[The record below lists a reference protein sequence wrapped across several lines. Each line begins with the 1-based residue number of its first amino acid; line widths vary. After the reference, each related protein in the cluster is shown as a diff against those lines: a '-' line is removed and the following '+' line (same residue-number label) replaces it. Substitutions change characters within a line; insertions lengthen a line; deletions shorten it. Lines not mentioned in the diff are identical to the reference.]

1 MFSVAPFKVGTPERY
16 FCCVTFESVLFSL
29 TWGNKVEGPSAVP
42 AAKEYPMAAVQV
54 LLPSLSVYCSMST
67 NWWMKSMGPVTSL
80 NVGMVDY
87 VVEMEMANV

>member
-1 MFSVAPFKVGTPERY
+1 MSCLRQ
-16 FCCVTFESVLFSL
+16 FSL
-29 TWGNKVEGPSAVP
+29 TWGNKVDGPSAVP

-87 VVEMEMANV
+87 VVEMEMAKV